1 MGTVLHVMVDD
12 DIASRID
19 AVAER
24 KGMNRSAVVRTLIAG
39 SAGYGGGLEEFERTP
54 ELAMCAYLPEG
65 RFTVLFREYGAHNP
79 RPDKMTGPEPDQ
91 AIELVIQVVLMSMY
105 LHYGARYREG
115 ATTKRIRD
123 QKRQADLAAGHD
135 SPVPLSASGD
145 EQAG

>member
-12 DIASRID
+12 DVASRID

-39 SAGYGGGLEEFERTP
+39 SAGYGGGLEEYERTT

-65 RFTVLFREYGAHNP
+65 RFTVAFREYGAHCP
-79 RPDKMTGPEPDQ
+79 QPEQLSQPDPDG
-91 AIELVIQVVLMSMY
+91 AIEMVITAVLMSMY

-115 ATTKRIRD
+115 ATTK
-123 QKRQADLAAGHD
+123 L
-135 SPVPLSASGD
+135 
-145 EQAG
+145 

>member
-1 MGTVLHVMVDD
+1 MGVLHVVVDD
-12 DIASRID
+12 DVVSRID
-19 AVAER
+19 AVAGR
-24 KGMNRSAVVRTLIAG
+24 RGTTRSAIVRSMIIGTPGTA
-39 SAGYGGGLEEFERTP
+39 AGLEEYERTT

-65 RFTVLFREYGAHNP
+65 RFTVAFREYGAHCP
-79 RPDKMTGPEPDQ
+79 QPVQLSQPDPDG
-91 AIELVIQVVLMSMY
+91 AIEMVITAVLMSMY

-135 SPVPLSASGD
+135 SPVPLSVSGV